1 MRSGSDSWLPMDL
14 LRSAYPVER
23 AEVSANT
30 REYAAVGV
38 TLQAG
43 IASCQRKEW
52 HAGLHY
58 LLPLVKSPPAGMA
71 LPGLV
76 YSYAGHA
83 LARTEHRYRDALSL
97 FILAVE
103 REFFQPENWL
113 NLAWVHL
120 LSRNRQECLKALKRG
135 LAVSPTHR
143 GLRALARRIGE
154 RRPPVLRSL
163 SRGNPVN
170 VWLGRRRH
178 ERETAAALV

>member
-1 MRSGSDSWLPMDL
+1 M
-14 LRSAYPVER
+14 
-23 AEVSANT
+23 SANT

-52 HAGLHY
+52 HAGIHY
-58 LLPLVKSPPAGMA
+58 LLPLVKNPPAGVA
-71 LPGLV
+71 LPGLA

-83 LARTEHRYRDALSL
+83 LARTEHGYRDALL
-97 FILAVE
+97 LCKLAVE

-120 LSRNRQECLKALKRG
+120 LARNRLECVKALNRG
-135 LAVSPTHR
+135 LAISPTHR
-143 GLRALARRIGE
+143 GLRALFRRLGE
-154 RRPPVLRSL
+154 RRPQVLRSL

-170 VWLGRRRH
+170 VWLGKRRH
-178 ERETAAALV
+178 ERETAAALS